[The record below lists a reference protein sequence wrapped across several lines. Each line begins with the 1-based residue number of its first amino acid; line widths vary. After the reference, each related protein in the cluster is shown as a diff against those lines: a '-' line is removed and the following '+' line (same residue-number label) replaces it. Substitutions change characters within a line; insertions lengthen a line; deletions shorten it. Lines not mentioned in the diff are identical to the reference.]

1 MVKRIVELCRR
12 YSSER
17 LSQASFEQ
25 LQCGVARTSSGAL
38 WGLMAADLPLPLI
51 VFNGVR
57 RKLLQGFGQR
67 LHSLHQSV
75 SFRLVER
82 PYFLF
87 P

>member
-1 MVKRIVELCRR
+1 MVKRIVELGRR

-17 LSQASFEQ
+17 LSQANFEQ
-25 LQCGVARTSSGAL
+25 LQYGVARTSSGTL
-38 WGLMAADLPLPLI
+38 WSLMPEDLSLPLVAL
-51 VFNGVR
+51 NGVR
-57 RKLLQGFGQR
+57 RKLLQGFLQW
-67 LHSLHQSV
+67 LQALHQPV

>member
-1 MVKRIVELCRR
+1 MVKRIVELGRR

-17 LSQASFEQ
+17 LSQANFEQ
-25 LQCGVARTSSGAL
+25 LQYGVARTSSGTL
-38 WGLMAADLPLPLI
+38 RGLMAEGFSLPLVAL
-51 VFNGVR
+51 NGVR
-57 RKLLQGFGQR
+57 HKLLQGFGQR
-67 LHSLHQSV
+67 LHSLYQPV

>member
-17 LSQASFEQ
+17 LSQANFEQ
-25 LQCGVARTSSGAL
+25 LQYGVARTSSGTL
-38 WGLMAADLPLPLI
+38 RGLMAEDLSLPLVAL
-51 VFNGVR
+51 NGVR
-57 RKLLQGFGQR
+57 RKLLQGFKQR
-67 LHSLHQSV
+67 LHSLHLRI

>member
-17 LSQASFEQ
+17 LSQANFEQ
-25 LQCGVARTSSGAL
+25 LQYGVARTSSGTL
-38 WGLMAADLPLPLI
+38 WGLMAEGL
-51 VFNGVR
+51 
-57 RKLLQGFGQR
+57 
-67 LHSLHQSV
+67 SLYQPV

>member
-17 LSQASFEQ
+17 LSQANFEQ
-25 LQCGVARTSSGAL
+25 LQCGVARTSSGTL
-38 WGLMAADLPLPLI
+38 WGLMAEGFSLSQVL
-51 VFNGVR
+51 NGVR
-57 RKLLQGFGQR
+57 HKLLQGFLQW
-67 LHSLHQSV
+67 LHSLHQPV